1 MSRGPER
8 TGTEMPHARPQPSVS
23 LETLLAAVEAGG
35 PDDAGHSLLLFEC
48 GNSVYGVD
56 ASAVEAI
63 DEAGE
68 IAPLPHPLG
77 SVAGVASVRGSM
89 RLVIRLDSPSPTG
102 RGRLVALSS
111 DRNIAI
117 HADRV
122 IGVVTVDLGSPDSPG
137 SARERPDRLHIDG
150 LDITLVDP
158 MALIGPLD

>member
-1 MSRGPER
+1 MTHGLER
-8 TGTEMPHARPQPSVS
+8 TGIEMAHARSQPSVS
-23 LETLLAAVEAGG
+23 LEALLAATEAGVA
-35 PDDAGHSLLLFEC
+35 DDAGLSLLLFEC
-48 GNSVYGVD
+48 GDSVYGVE

-63 DEAGE
+63 DEAGV

-89 RLVIRLDSPSPTG
+89 RLVVRLGSPSPTG

-122 IGVVTVDLGSPDSPG
+122 IGVVTAGVNDPDAAGSSR
-137 SARERPDRLHIDG
+137 SRPDRLRVDG
-150 LDITLVDP
+150 MDVTLVDP
-158 MALIGPLD
+158 DSLIDS

>member
-1 MSRGPER
+1 
-8 TGTEMPHARPQPSVS
+8 MPHARSQPSVS
-23 LETLLAAVEAGG
+23 LETLLAATEAGG
-35 PDDAGHSLLLFEC
+35 SDDAGLSLLLFEC
-48 GNSVYGVD
+48 GSDVYGVE

-63 DEAGE
+63 DEAGV

-89 RLVIRLDSPSPTG
+89 RLVVRLGSPSPTG

-122 IGVVTVDLGSPDSPG
+122 IGVVTAGVDGPDAAGSSRG
-137 SARERPDRLHIDG
+137 RPDRLRIDG
-150 LDITLVDP
+150 MDVTLVDP
-158 MALIGPLD
+158 NSLIDS